1 MDLLLLLLL
10 LCTTTLKASFFG
22 GAHSFSLSFKYTHT
36 HTMLRRQPTS
46 VTLTAEDV
54 ELFKQLLSDLQ
65 EKKNQKSLK
74 EKQDE
79 IAVEDGDPDDIFM
92 GRSLLLN
99 ERKRRREVEARLG
112 LTSEEQQQQTGEAS
126 SSKPLFKRVHL

>member
-1 MDLLLLLLL
+1 
-10 LCTTTLKASFFG
+10 
-22 GAHSFSLSFKYTHT
+22 
-36 HTMLRRQPTS
+36 MLRRQPTS

-112 LTSEEQQQQTGEAS
+112 LTSEEQQQQTGEAN

>member
-1 MDLLLLLLL
+1 
-10 LCTTTLKASFFG
+10 
-22 GAHSFSLSFKYTHT
+22 
-36 HTMLRRQPTS
+36 MLRRQPTS

-112 LTSEEQQQQTGEAS
+112 LTSEEIQQQTGEAS